1 MSETHTATTAPEGGL
16 RRSLGLKQLIGN
28 GLVFIGPAAPVGIF
42 GPIYAKSGGAVVTV
56 YVVATLIM
64 ALTAI
69 SYSQMSRVVPA
80 AGSVYS
86 YATAGIGRGAGFVA
100 GWMVLLDYL
109 LIPSVAFLFTGLA
122 MHSFLPAIP
131 AWVFT
136 ALAVVLT
143 TGLNLAGG
151 KSLARA
157 AMAVVIAEVA
167 VLAIVLVAAL
177 AAIAGSGIHQAPL
190 SPIGG
195 VDGFSLAAVLGAV
208 SIAAMAF
215 LGFDAIATFAEEAKG
230 SSRMVGKA
238 MLACLVIAGVLF
250 LFQSY
255 IVELITVPSPAQ
267 LAADPEAQGTA
278 FYDTIRSQVAPWL
291 ATLLGIAKALGASF
305 AGMMGLAAGSR
316 VVMTMSRERRF
327 PAVFGKVT
335 RNGSAPA
342 LATVLVTAVTL
353 ILAVWAAAE
362 PDGLDLLS
370 STVSIGAMSAFI
382 LLHASVIGYFLI
394 KRKSGNRL
402 VHLVV
407 PVVGIVFFLLVIAF
421 ANVSALTVG
430 AVWLV
435 IGIAVAVIQH
445 LRRRGTDA
453 PSTDGPDTTAPAAG
467 PASDQTHD

>member
-1 MSETHTATTAPEGGL
+1 MASSSAEIPAAQGVVPETGL

-42 GPIYAKSGGAVVTV
+42 GPIYAKSDGAVVTV
-56 YVVATLIM
+56 YIVATLIM

-69 SYSQMSRVVPA
+69 SYAQMSRVVPA
-80 AGSVYS
+80 AGSVFS
-86 YATAGIGRGAGFVA
+86 YATAGINRSVGFIA

-122 MHSFLPAIP
+122 MHSFLPAVP
-131 AWVFT
+131 AWIFT

-143 TGLNLAGG
+143 TALNLAGG

-167 VLAIVLVAAL
+167 VLAIVLIGVIAAL
-177 AAIAGSGIHQAPL
+177 LGGGAQQAPL
-190 SPIGG
+190 APFIGTT
-195 VDGFSLAAVLGAV
+195 GFSLVAVLGAV

-215 LGFDAIATFAEEAKG
+215 LGFDAIATFAEETSG
-230 SSRMVGKA
+230 SSRLIGKA

-255 IVELITVPSPAQ
+255 LVELITAPSPAE
-267 LAADPEAQGTA
+267 LAANPEAQGTA
-278 FYDTIRSQVAPWL
+278 FYDAVRSHVAPWL

-316 VVMTMSRERRF
+316 VVMTMSRDRRL
-327 PAVFGKVT
+327 PALFGRVN

-342 LATVLVTAVTL
+342 LATILVTVITL
-353 ILAVWAAAE
+353 ALAVWAAAE

-370 STVSIGAMSAFI
+370 STVSIGAMSAFV
-382 LLHASVIGYFLI
+382 LLHAAVVGYFLI
-394 KRKSGNRL
+394 KRRSRSYL
-402 VHLVV
+402 LHLGV
-407 PVVGIVFFLLVIAF
+407 PVLSIVFFLVVIAF
-421 ANVSALTVG
+421 ANVSALVVG
-430 AVWLV
+430 AFWLLA
-435 IGIAVAVIQH
+435 GILIAIVQY
-445 LRRRGTDA
+445 LRSRRDASEQSSDA
-453 PSTDGPDTTAPAAG
+453 P
-467 PASDQTHD
+467 ASSGSS